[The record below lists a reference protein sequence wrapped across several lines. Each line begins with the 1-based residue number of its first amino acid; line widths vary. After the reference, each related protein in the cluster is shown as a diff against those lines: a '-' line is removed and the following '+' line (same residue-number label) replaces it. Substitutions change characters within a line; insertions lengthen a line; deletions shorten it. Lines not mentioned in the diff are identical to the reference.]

1 MGEERTLNV
10 ESRQRIKHLSL
21 TPSVICRGSWVTM
34 CPLPQPELF
43 WAWAWPAW
51 PLGRGS
57 NLSIAT
63 RKGDRS
69 PNQRPNFAG
78 LVLLISAKFFSKP
91 AKFFA
96 EKGGCAKSNPATWFR
111 WFVISETVSFPAK
124 VFAGLIHILPTAV
137 INVCYC
143 SRLEAICGNRIAL
156 GVFSKQKSMKKF
168 CIKCSALKYILN
180 RWWFFSMKRSTFP

>member
-1 MGEERTLNV
+1 MIQYE
-10 ESRQRIKHLSL
+10 I
-21 TPSVICRGSWVTM
+21 I
-34 CPLPQPELF
+34 
-43 WAWAWPAW
+43 
-51 PLGRGS
+51 
-57 NLSIAT
+57 T

-143 SRLEAICGNRIAL
+143 SRSEAICGNRIAL

-180 RWWFFSMKRSTFP
+180 R

>member
-1 MGEERTLNV
+1 MECTFRVSSGGQSVEPLDDNFAMFSPWWVLSHYTVDRLPRLLGEKMRPFAG
-10 ESRQRIKHLSL
+10 RR
-21 TPSVICRGSWVTM
+21 
-34 CPLPQPELF
+34 LF
-43 WAWAWPAW
+43 
-51 PLGRGS
+51 S
-57 NLSIAT
+57 FST